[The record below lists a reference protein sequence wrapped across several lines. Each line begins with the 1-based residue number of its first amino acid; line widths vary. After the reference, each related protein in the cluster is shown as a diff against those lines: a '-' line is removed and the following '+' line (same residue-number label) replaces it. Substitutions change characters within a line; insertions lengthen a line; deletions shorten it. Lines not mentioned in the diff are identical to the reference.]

1 MGQVEKL
8 GRYLLSPLETNS
20 FEFVCRILLS
30 KSITHE
36 EKLKLDVVPRTDAL
50 SGQIHS
56 FFYATAITN
65 RKNCQPDGIEFFY
78 NGYCKSLGFC
88 A

>member
-1 MGQVEKL
+1 MMGQVEKL
-8 GRYLLSPLETNS
+8 GRYLLSPLETNL
-20 FEFVCRILLS
+20 FEFVCS
-30 KSITHE
+30 SIGVHHSR

-56 FFYATAITN
+56 FFFYATAVTN

-78 NGYCKSLGFC
+78 NGHCKSLGF
-88 A
+88 